1 MDAKEKWL
9 GEPLLGLCTESE
21 IPLPQ
26 KDEGGCLPLRSGS
39 MEVKINL
46 NYSEYKNEPLRSEN
60 RAGLEEQEG

>member
-46 NYSEYKNEPLRSEN
+46 NYSEYKN
-60 RAGLEEQEG
+60 